1 MRGSQNPRRP
11 EPTANKDLE
20 SLRTRERILAAAREL
35 FAEQGYTAASI
46 SKIAKKADVLPG
58 SLYWAFESKERLFAA
73 VLTAASEE
81 WIRKYLP
88 AANDE
93 PTGLSDIRKGVLVFA
108 SGFAEGPEFL
118 RLMMVVATEH
128 QAGSPEIR
136 EAAIA
141 IRRFWRDRMEGSL
154 MEALSPYEAEGA
166 RALAQRM
173 GRLTLQLLDGVF
185 MSLQIER
192 TELTPE
198 ELFADV
204 ADVLARELEFGIGR
218 LRKTA

>member
-1 MRGSQNPRRP
+1 MASSRNVQPVARP
-11 EPTANKDLE
+11 GGKDADTT
-20 SLRTRERILAAAREL
+20 RTRERILAAAREL

-46 SKIAKKADVLPG
+46 SKIARKAEVLPG
-58 SLYWAFESKERLFAA
+58 SLYWAFESKEKLFAA

-81 WIRKYLP
+81 WTRRFIP
-88 AANDE
+88 AANAD
-93 PTGLSDIRKGVLVFA
+93 PPKYSDIRKELLVFA

-141 IRRFWRDRMEGSL
+141 IRRFWRDRMERSL
-154 MEALSPYEAEGA
+154 MLALTDCEPDAA
-166 RALAQRM
+166 MTLAQRI

-185 MSLQIER
+185 MSLQIEQ

-198 ELFADV
+198 QLFADV
-204 ADVLARELEFGIGR
+204 ADVLARELEFGVGR
-218 LRKTA
+218 LHRIS